1 MDRARSVLLG
11 LVGGADLVALG
22 DDVIEDILEPLV
34 GEEAEVEGRLDYEL
48 EEDILEPLV
57 GSGPSYLGPGPSQAA
72 LKGVC
77 LLFKLD
83 LKALTPCLDQ
93 AAFLSASLPEPALLL
108 PVAAAAQVGL
118 LPPASSSTGGS
129 ARLPT
134 MRGPSPRPHSGV
146 LPPSPS
152 AAVPFRRS
160 LQAVPTKKR
169 KLRSR
174 TRHLHPE
181 QRRCRQPAAL
191 PPSLRWPS
199 FLAPSLSVLQVNDDP
214 TRRLT

>member
-72 LKGVC
+72 CALSCTGLSKYGLKTQFRK
-77 LLFKLD
+77 LLI
-83 LKALTPCLDQ
+83 Q
-93 AAFLSASLPEPALLL
+93 SVASLPEPALLL